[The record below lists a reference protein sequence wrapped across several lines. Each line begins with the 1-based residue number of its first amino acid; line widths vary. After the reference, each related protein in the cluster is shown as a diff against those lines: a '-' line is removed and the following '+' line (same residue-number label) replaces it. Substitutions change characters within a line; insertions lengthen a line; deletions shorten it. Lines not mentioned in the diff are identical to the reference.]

1 MELFYILVEYAT
13 AWVNIAPAWTFP
25 YANYGGESHLL
36 LLPETS
42 DIQDIFST
50 GQALPVA
57 ILHIL
62 IIFPQADIL
71 LILLIFLIPS
81 LMLPPS
87 GKDFYLFI
95 FN

>member
-1 MELFYILVEYAT
+1 MPLRESTLHLPEHFLMQI
-13 AWVNIAPAWTFP
+13 
-25 YANYGGESHLL
+25 GGESHLL

-62 IIFPQADIL
+62 IIFPQGDIL

-87 GKDFYLFI
+87 SKDFYLFV